1 MDFRHISYETGDHIA
16 RLVLRR
22 PPHNILNIEM
32 MRELN
37 DALVRVQKSEGLRA
51 LLISAEGKLFSAGVD
66 VAEHTRE
73 KVREMVKVFHSIFE
87 NLSRVDA
94 PTVAL
99 VAGPC
104 LGGGCELALFCDIVL
119 ASDRARF
126 GQPEIKVGV
135 FPPIAAY
142 LLPNTAACKHA
153 AEILLTGET
162 YTAAEMRA
170 MGLVNRV
177 FPEESFASESEAFVA
192 KIASSSSVVLSL
204 AKRAMRGALGK
215 TFSEAMPGIEEI
227 YLEKLMATEDANEGL
242 AAFMEKRRPVW
253 RDR

>member
-1 MDFRHISYETGDHIA
+1 MDYRHITFDVAGGTA

-22 PPHNILNIEM
+22 PPVNILNIEM

-37 DALVRVQKSEGLRA
+37 DALVRAQKAEGLRA
-51 LLISAEGKLFSAGVD
+51 LVISAEGRYFSAGVD
-66 VAEHTRE
+66 VGEHTKD
-73 KVREMVKVFHSIFE
+73 KVREMIKVFHSIFE
-87 NLSRVDA
+87 NLTRVDA

-99 VAGPC
+99 VGGTC

-119 ASDRARF
+119 ASERARF

-142 LLPNTAACKHA
+142 LLPNTTACKHA

-177 FPEESFASESEAFVA
+177 FPEESFESESEAFIT
-192 KIASSSSVVLSL
+192 KLTSSSSVVLSL

-215 TFSEAMPGIEEI
+215 TYSEAIPAIEEL
-227 YLEKLMATEDANEGL
+227 YLEKLMATEDASEGL
-242 AAFMEKRRPVW
+242 AAFIGKRKPAW